1 MFTVLSWTRALFAIL
16 ALAAFTL
23 PVAAAPQTTSP
34 LGRTTEASRAATHH
48 GVPEPNPPAG
58 SPELGILLIIGVIG
72 FLIFMTWLLSRVSDD
87 SSPPSDGSII

>member
-1 MFTVLSWTRALFAIL
+1 MFATRTWTRALFATL

-23 PVAAAPQTTSP
+23 PVAAAPHATSP
-34 LGRTTEASRAATHH
+34 LRRTTETSRAATHH
-48 GVPEPNPPAG
+48 GEPEPNPPAG